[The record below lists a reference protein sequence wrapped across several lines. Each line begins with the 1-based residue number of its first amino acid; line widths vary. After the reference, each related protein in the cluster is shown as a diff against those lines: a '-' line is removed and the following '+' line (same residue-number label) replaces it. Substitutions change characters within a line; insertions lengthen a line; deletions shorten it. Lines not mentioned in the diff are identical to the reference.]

1 MKKRITRFDDFV
13 FRLVDD
19 HLFEVAIMI
28 LLALSALIRVYLT
41 PNTSSGDFKSFIL
54 PWIEEYRRIGVA
66 KGLSVTISDYY
77 VPYNLIIILASVLPW
92 PPYVTISLTSCMA
105 DYCMAYYIYKISL
118 LILNE
123 RKADNSI
130 HKAQLIAVAVLF
142 LPFAIL
148 NSAMWKQCDSI
159 YVCLMIIA
167 LYMLFIEKYTAMFLF
182 YSLSFCFK
190 LQAVFML
197 PFLIIVYMIRRKY
210 SIFEFIWIPVMYL
223 FTGLPCVL
231 MKRGLKATYGV
242 YFNQTS
248 EWRKMSLN
256 FPNIYKLGLSDF
268 DSLSKP
274 AILST
279 IAIFIFAML
288 FCYHYRHNFNTCR
301 LVMLCVWGI
310 WTCCMF
316 LPSMHERY
324 DYAAVLLITIAIM
337 ASGQLKH
344 IWIAIVMNACEVMTY
359 SIYLFASNVDIVFIS
374 VMYCTTYF
382 IATFLMAKELSGY
395 GADGN
400 RIAGGLH

>member
-1 MKKRITRFDDFV
+1 MKKRVTQIDDFV

-19 HLFEVAIMI
+19 HLFEVAMMI
-28 LLALSALIRVYLT
+28 LLVISALIRVYLT
-41 PNTSSGDFKSFIL
+41 PITSSGDFNTFLLS
-54 PWIEEYRRIGVA
+54 WIEEYQKIGVTN
-66 KGLSVTISDYY
+66 GLSVTIGDYY

-92 PPYVTISLTSCMA
+92 SPYVTISLISCMA
-105 DYCMAYYIYKISL
+105 DYCGAYYIYKISL

-123 RKADNSI
+123 RKADNSN
-130 HKAQLIAVAVLF
+130 HKAQLIAVIML
-142 LPFAIL
+142 LPFVIL
-148 NSAMWKQCDSI
+148 DSAMWKQCDSI

-167 LYMLFIEKYTAMFLF
+167 LYMLFIEKYTAMFFF

-197 PFLIIVYMIRRKY
+197 PFLIIFYMIGRKY
-210 SIFEFIWIPVMYL
+210 SIFEFIWIPAMYL

-279 IAIFIFAML
+279 IAIFIIATL
-288 FCYHYRHNFNTCR
+288 FCYHYRCNFNIYR
-301 LVMLCVWGI
+301 LVMLCAWGI

-324 DYAAVLLITIAIM
+324 DYAAILLITAGIM
-337 ASGQLKH
+337 SSGRFKY

-359 SIYLFASNVDIVFIS
+359 SIYLFASDVNIVFIS

-382 IATFLMAKELSGY
+382 VATFLMAKELSGY
-395 GADGN
+395 GAVGN
-400 RIAGGLH
+400 RIVGELR